1 MAKNKVEKKFRSIKI
16 LLVSILII
24 SVGFGYYHSRYI
36 APMDYQT
43 KNYTIS
49 NTLVPEIFTDF
60 KIGYISDFHI
70 KTSEDIER
78 LKKIVDTLNAKE
90 CNMVIFGGDLYDSQI
105 FDNDKVAKILKE
117 ITTTSGKFAVLGEKD
132 LATVNDISAI
142 LVESGFE
149 VLHNEYR
156 KLYYQDSFISFFG
169 LEANG
174 DISSLLND
182 ENKDTF
188 KLVSVHQP
196 DYFATVKENAQ
207 LQLSGHSLGG
217 YINIPFIG
225 GILKK
230 DNANKYIN
238 GKYTGNNSTL
248 LVSNG
253 LGNEST
259 FNYRLNCPN
268 QIVVVRLENDKE

>member
-1 MAKNKVEKKFRSIKI
+1 MAKTKTRKKFRSIKI
-16 LLVSILII
+16 LLVCILIVSI
-24 SVGFGYYHSRYI
+24 GFGYYHSRYL

-43 KNYTIS
+43 KNYTVAS
-49 NTLVPEIFTDF
+49 TLIPKTFTNF
-60 KIGYISDFHI
+60 KIGYISDIHI
-70 KTSEDIER
+70 KTSEDITR
-78 LKKIVDTLNAKE
+78 LQKIVDTLNDKE
-90 CNMVIFGGDLYDSQI
+90 CDMVIFGGDLYDNQL
-105 FDNDKVAKILKE
+105 FDNDKVAKALKQ

-132 LATVNDISAI
+132 LATVNEVSTI
-142 LVESGFE
+142 LIESGFE

-156 KLYYQDSFISFFG
+156 KLYYQDAFISFFG

-174 DISSLLND
+174 DISSLLNN

-196 DYFATVKENAQ
+196 DYFESIKSSGQ

-230 DNANKYIN
+230 ENANKYVN
-238 GKYTGNNSTL
+238 GKYTENNATL

-253 LGNEST
+253 LGNESS
-259 FNYRLNCPN
+259 FDYRFNCPN
-268 QIVVVRLENDKE
+268 QIVIVTLENKK